1 MAARRLER
9 RDGIRYTI
17 WFAAS
22 RGSTKAGGEDFG
34 YFAPWKSGF
43 ESRL

>member
-22 RGSTKAGGEDFG
+22 RGSTNAGGEDFG